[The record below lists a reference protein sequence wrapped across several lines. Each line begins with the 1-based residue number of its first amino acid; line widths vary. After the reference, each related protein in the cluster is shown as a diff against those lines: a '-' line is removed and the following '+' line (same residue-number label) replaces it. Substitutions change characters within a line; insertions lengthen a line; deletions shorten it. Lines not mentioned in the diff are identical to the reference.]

1 MRECTFEHTMSVE
14 QATLI
19 SMNRDISPGKPEY
32 YGIQYQIRICQ
43 LENGVYDEVPD
54 CLPIG
59 LHIRVCNNYCT
70 LPPIVTRDRELS
82 EMKSRRASR
91 PINIA
96 QFMKLCPFTKNVITV
111 NWLPDGKNYALAIFI
126 VKQLSAD
133 TLMKK
138 LHDKT
143 PRSSEETKN
152 YIIKK
157 LTNVDPELTT
167 TSSYN
172 FSLVC
177 PLSKVRMKIPAKSIH
192 CDHIQCF
199 DAGTFILMNE
209 KKPQWMCPTCNKSCL
224 YNDIQ
229 IDNYFLEII
238 TSPTLSDDINVIE
251 VLADGSWIIPEENKD
266 TKNMNSTIDNKVK
279 PIDFIDLDDIDD
291 EEFIESEE
299 EPRPGGSECQKSK
312 NLKPHLVDMT
322 MDEDEEPSKQKDKL

>member
-32 YGIQYQIRICQ
+32 YGIQYQIRICH
-43 LENGVYDEVPD
+43 LENCVYDEVTD
-54 CLPIG
+54 YLPIG
-59 LHIRVCNNYCT
+59 LHIRVCNYYCT
-70 LPPIVTRDRELS
+70 LPPIVTRKRS
-82 EMKSRRASR
+82 GIKSRRAAK

-96 QFMKLCPFTKNVITV
+96 QFLKLCPFIKNVISI
-111 NWLPDGKNYALAIFI
+111 NWIPDGKKYALAMYI
-126 VKQLSAD
+126 VKQLSVD

-138 LHDKT
+138 LHDKKA
-143 PRSSEETKN
+143 RSSEETKN

-157 LTNVDPELTT
+157 LKNVDPDLTA

-209 KKPQWMCPTCNKSCL
+209 KKPQWICPTCNKSCL
-224 YNDIQ
+224 YDNIQ
-229 IDNYFLEII
+229 IENYFLEII

-251 VLADGSWIIPEENKD
+251 VLADGSWIIPKENED
-266 TKNMNSTIDNKVK
+266 TKNMYKTIDNKVK

-291 EEFIESEE
+291 EKCIESIE
-299 EPRPGGSECQKSK
+299 EPRPGGSECQKSE
-312 NLKPHLVDMT
+312 NLKPHLVNMT
-322 MDEDEEPSKQKDKL
+322 KDEDEGPSKQKDKL